1 MTDISKRLE
10 QALKSVI
17 KNSPILPVKVVD
29 GILVGNVK
37 IVSNKNLKDL
47 WLNGDLVYK
56 EISLNK
62 SAITLANM
70 LAKNGVTIQSD
81 ELYKADQEYGR
92 WFTESQI
99 LRTQYQKAV
108 NTQNYDRADM
118 LWARYCESRDRTVIT
133 KARAENLSSL

>member
-118 LWARYCESRDRTVIT
+118 LWARYCESRDRTIIT